1 MLYYSYD
8 IYYNYY
14 RFPIN
19 LQKHRFKGKGK
30 ETRAD
35 PSQPTGDITHTP
47 GGTTVGCHYCHTSLQ
62 LPSQPYGI
70 TALRGPVSDVN
81 KTKFARP
88 RPRPR
93 LQLTKPT
100 PRPRPVLQ
108 DEDQDCSSQN
118 QHQDRDPCYKTKT
131 KTAAHK
137 TNTKTETRA
146 TRPRPRLQLTKPTP
160 RPRPVLQDKD
170 QTFCITTAL
179 KRDSLKPK
187 INKKQAI
194 ILQYKLCSVFIQ
206 RLRGQDACNYSV
218 SC

>member
-47 GGTTVGCHYCHTSLQ
+47 GGTTVRCHYCHTSLQ

-81 KTKFARP
+81 KTKFAR
-88 RPRPR
+88 
-93 LQLTKPT
+93 Q
-100 PRPRPVLQ
+100 
-108 DEDQDCSSQN
+108 
-118 QHQDRDPCYKTKT
+118 
-131 KTAAHK
+131 
-137 TNTKTETRA
+137 
-146 TRPRPRLQLTKPTP
+146 RPRPRLQLTKPTP